1 MYTVYSDG
9 SLVYAPNVPELKIT
23 DPKLHLKAGMAGSFD
38 FTIYPSHPLY
48 AQIKRLTSIV
58 EVLQEDPPING
69 NGGRN
74 LWLKSNTF
82 DSSTLSVRSELGV
95 KATFAPGIS
104 VPEWGATDA
113 TRIQTTGGTES
124 IKVYKFFIAMPPKG
138 THFVLS
144 LWIKNQAEKRMQILP
159 NEPIINGGSGWVEPG
174 ESKRLVLAI
183 EASGRS
189 NFQCMFSTESVGD
202 ELDIVVWRGKA
213 EKGNKPTDWTPAPED
228 GATGRKVRLFRGRVL
243 NDKIGFR
250 NERMITCEGELAYFN
265 DSIYRP
271 YSYAGSVKGFL
282 QAIIDSHNAQVEPK
296 KQFAMGDVTVT
307 DPNDYIVRS
316 SINADK
322 SWNVMQDKL
331 VKMLGGYFMIRR
343 VEGINCLDYLA
354 DSDRKSNQVIR
365 LGENLLDLQKEI
377 HGEDIVTA
385 LIPYGAKLEDTEG
398 NEIDERVTIEPV
410 NDGIDYVYDADAVDL
425 YGWVFDTQQW
435 DDVTQPQNLL
445 TKARQEL
452 AQRILMGVSLE
463 IQAVDLSMTD
473 REIDDL
479 RVFEY
484 VKVDSPVHLLDDYML
499 VTKLDIDLFNP
510 QNNTLSLGLDYK
522 TFTDQQRQTDSAIKD
537 IQILTPGEIRQELSN
552 AVTQATTVLQSSI
565 EQTDSAIRLD
575 VSDTYSTKSDLEDYS
590 RSVATQF
597 EQTSD
602 AFDFNFNTLTEKITN
617 LGGDTQTQFED
628 IQKYIRF
635 VDGDIVLGQVD
646 NPFVL
651 EIRNDRISFLQDG
664 VEVAYLSNE
673 GDTQK
678 LYINDGEIIRSLK
691 IGNFA
696 FTPREN
702 GNLSFKKV
710 T

>member
-58 EVLQEDPPING
+58 EVFQEDPPING

-74 LWLKSNTF
+74 LLRDSESIELKARDKESGAGADFNFTGFDFKTLEPRQEYTF
-82 DSSTLSVRSELGV
+82 SFDASFTSGSSDV
-95 KATFAPGIS
+95 IS
-104 VPEWGATDA
+104 VL
-113 TRIQTTGGTES
+113 TRKANYSGVETYQVPMS
-124 IKVYKFFIAMPPKG
+124 KDR
-138 THFVLS
+138 LS
-144 LWIKNQAEKRMQILP
+144 FTFRA
-159 NEPIINGGSGWVEPG
+159 
-174 ESKRLVLAI
+174 
-183 EASGRS
+183 
-189 NFQCMFSTESVGD
+189 VGD
-202 ELDIVVWRGKA
+202 EAAIYIYAGKCGETA
-213 EKGNKPTDWTPAPED
+213 GNGVILRHIKLEKGTKATDWTPAPED
-228 GATGRKVRLFRGRVL
+228 GATGRKVRLFGGRVL

-552 AVTQATTVLQSSI
+552 AVTQATMVLQSSI

-628 IQKYIRF
+628 IRKYIRF